1 MKKQII
7 IAVLSF
13 LFVMT
18 GKAQNDALVVERH
31 NGLADIFPISANLR
45 IENKIDKDSISI
57 LNANDVLASYARADV
72 KRIAFDTQK
81 ILTDSV
87 ERAALVALYKATDGE
102 HSRLDN
108 WCTDEPLSDWIYVTY
123 ENGHVTNLFLID
135 RKLNGYLPEEL
146 SNLKGLLY
154 SDGSVFSIVT
164 RNNNLKGSIPSFFI
178 NSPAWVNSW
187 WNIMGGNHQYN
198 LEEVYVPAP
207 SFRVKD
213 VKGGILDS
221 KEIYPNH
228 KYTVIYHG
236 SPISDYA
243 GLWDLYNEYKDAG
256 LEVIGL
262 VCEDELYG
270 ITINDLPLYV
280 KFPSFVSTKDN
291 MLDYHPGYETDAAGF
306 PGTEAPEISIVDSD
320 GRIVFTNAINI
331 NENAINFL
339 KSKFR
344 TTDPN
349 AEAFVVE
356 QQNGL
361 ADVFL
366 VSDNLHIV
374 DQPEKE
380 SIEIVEND
388 NIIASYLR
396 SDVKRIRY
404 DKEFEL
410 TDSVEHAALIAL
422 YNATDG
428 DHWKDNS
435 GWCTNQ
441 PLVDWNGVK
450 TDVNEH
456 VKEVNILFQTTHGTL
471 PIEICNLKNL
481 ISLSVDQLQ
490 GEIPIHLDRLKNLE
504 KLEIGGN
511 DFSQESLKNI
521 EKLSNLKDL
530 GCGGMKLS
538 KLEIDFSKLKKLRRL
553 ELCTN
558 ELTEIPSGIYDL
570 TELEDLDLH
579 MNYLSGSIPSELGKL
594 SKLKVLQLDRNQLT
608 GEIPSELGNL
618 TNLEELNLSQNQ
630 LTGEIP
636 ESFNNLK
643 GLIQDR
649 GSQFPPMFT
658 LDTWDNNLSGKVPSL
673 FTEHPSWKYEWWNIL
688 GRNPY
693 NLEELNIPAPTFH
706 VKDID
711 GNILDS
717 KDYYPNNK
725 LTAIFHWATWCYF
738 SNALINEVIPLYEKY
753 KNHGLEIAGFTVKG
767 EGDTE
772 QDIREYM
779 SQKGITWKN
788 FISSEDNMLDYV
800 SSCMSNG
807 WGYPAGS
814 TPEFSLVDS
823 NGRVVYFD
831 GCNGRADIAAFLESR
846 LGEGDDVALY
856 ESTDFSADGQVKTL
870 QTASTEKDIKVVIM
884 GDGFSDRMIADGKY
898 DAAMQRA
905 MNALFTKDI
914 AKNNQAKFTV
924 KSVTIVSKN
933 EKFGGK
939 AETALECYNNYQQG
953 IGGNASK
960 VFNYAKHAINEEDI
974 DDAIIIVILNSE
986 LAVGGNEA
994 GVCYMYQPETPNAW
1008 GRGASISYVPNF
1020 SGNGGIYDITSFEN
1034 VLTHE
1039 ALGHGFTKLADE
1051 YYATA
1056 TIISDE
1062 QTEYYRNIA
1071 TYGWYKNVDFTN
1083 NATAVKWSKF
1093 INDSHYAD
1101 EQIGVYEGGATYEK
1115 GVYRSTPTSLM
1126 GSNGTDFNAPSRQ
1139 AIWYRINKLTQ
1150 GDSWE
1155 GSYEDFVAYDMSIK
1169 AASAPIKETTSKRA
1183 ARNERAMTGYK
1194 GAPPVI
1200 KNITWREEK

>member
-13 LFVMT
+13 LIVMT

-45 IENKIDKDSISI
+45 IENKLDKDSISI

-72 KRIAFDTQK
+72 KRIAFDTQT

-87 ERAALVALYKATDGE
+87 ERAALVALYKATDG
-102 HSRLDN
+102 DN
-108 WCTDEPLSDWIYVTY
+108 
-123 ENGHVTNLFLID
+123 
-135 RKLNGYLPEEL
+135 
-146 SNLKGLLY
+146 
-154 SDGSVFSIVT
+154 
-164 RNNNLKGSIPSFFI
+164 
-178 NSPAWVNSW
+178 
-187 WNIMGGNHQYN
+187 
-198 LEEVYVPAP
+198 
-207 SFRVKD
+207 
-213 VKGGILDS
+213 
-221 KEIYPNH
+221 
-228 KYTVIYHG
+228 
-236 SPISDYA
+236 
-243 GLWDLYNEYKDAG
+243 
-256 LEVIGL
+256 
-262 VCEDELYG
+262 
-270 ITINDLPLYV
+270 
-280 KFPSFVSTKDN
+280 
-291 MLDYHPGYETDAAGF
+291 
-306 PGTEAPEISIVDSD
+306 
-320 GRIVFTNAINI
+320 
-331 NENAINFL
+331 
-339 KSKFR
+339 
-344 TTDPN
+344 
-349 AEAFVVE
+349 
-356 QQNGL
+356 
-361 ADVFL
+361 
-366 VSDNLHIV
+366 
-374 DQPEKE
+374 
-380 SIEIVEND
+380 
-388 NIIASYLR
+388 
-396 SDVKRIRY
+396 
-404 DKEFEL
+404 
-410 TDSVEHAALIAL
+410 
-422 YNATDG
+422 
-428 DHWKDNS
+428 WKDNRN
-435 GWCTNQ
+435 WCSDK
-441 PLVDWNGVK
+441 PVGKWNGVHH
-450 TDVNEH
+450 EH
-456 VKEVNILFQTTHGTL
+456 DYIIGLNLGYNNLNGVIPMEIGNLTH
-471 PIEICNLKNL
+471 
-481 ISLSVDQLQ
+481 LQ
-490 GEIPIHLDRLKNLE
+490 ALELGNNGDIRGEIPSSIGRLSELKSFGLGWPSQVTGE
-504 KLEIGGN
+504 IPKEIGN
-511 DFSQESLKNI
+511 
-521 EKLSNLKDL
+521 
-530 GCGGMKLS
+530 LS
-538 KLEIDFSKLKKLRRL
+538 KLETLWLFNNMLSGEIPKELGNLKKLKQL
-553 ELCTN
+553 ELGANCFTG
-558 ELTEIPSGIYDL
+558 TIPR
-570 TELEDLDLH
+570 
-579 MNYLSGSIPSELGKL
+579 ELGTINNL
-594 SKLKVLQLDRNQLT
+594 RILCLDRNELT

-643 GLIQDR
+643 GLIKNR
-649 GSQFPPMFT
+649 GSQYPPMFK
-658 LDTWDNNLSGKVPSL
+658 LGTWGNKLSGKVPSL

-725 LTAIFHWATWCYF
+725 LTAIFHWATWCGF
-738 SNALINEVIPLYEKY
+738 SLALMSEIIPLYEKY
-753 KNHGLEIAGFTVKG
+753 KNHGLEIIGFTVEG

-772 QDIREYM
+772 QDVRNYI

-788 FISSEDNMLDYV
+788 YISSKDNMLDYD

-814 TPEFSLVDS
+814 TPEFSLVDA
-823 NGRVVYFD
+823 NGRVVFSD
-831 GCNGRADIAAFLESR
+831 WCNNRADIAAFLESR

-856 ESTDFSADGQVKTL
+856 ESTDFSADGQAKTL
-870 QTASTEKDIKVVIM
+870 QTASTEMDIKVVIM

-914 AKNNQAKFTV
+914 AKNNQGKFTV
-924 KSVTIVSKN
+924 KSVTVVSKN

-1051 YYATA
+1051 YYTTA

-1062 QTEYYRNIA
+1062 QTEYYRNAA
-1071 TYGWYKNVDFTN
+1071 TNGWYKNVDFTN

-1155 GSYEDFVAYDMSIK
+1155 GSYEDFVTYDMSIK